1 VQQVIVP
8 QLEIEEPSL
17 KLCLQ
22 HRDLPNTSSIAD
34 TFPGVSQL
42 CAKHVLIV
50 SRSYLETEWIQI
62 KFALQELHKKV
73 KFRPIIVL
81 LEELSTLDLA
91 AAPEFNLLLKT
102 AIVLNYW
109 EESSF
114 WNKLRYYLPDSS
126 KLRHRRY
133 KKTYRRNVALGGQN
147 VSNPCTS
154 TIGVH
159 GAGIAST
166 SPKSLLSSGSGSSSN
181 TVAATATS

>member
-1 VQQVIVP
+1 MTTYFCSYTFYYLLIYQNTFGSLITFCQHIHPWTSFVCLLIISFVP

-62 KFALQELHKKV
+62 KFALQELHKKI

-81 LEELSTLDLA
+81 LEELSSLDLA
-91 AAPEFNLLLKT
+91 AAPEFNLLLKAAT
-102 AIVLNYW
+102 VLNYW
-109 EESSF
+109 EINFNQTKWDIVSLTHQNYGIEDT
-114 WNKLRYYLPDSS
+114 K
-126 KLRHRRY
+126 RHI
-133 KKTYRRNVALGGQN
+133 VEM
-147 VSNPCTS
+147 
-154 TIGVH
+154 
-159 GAGIAST
+159 
-166 SPKSLLSSGSGSSSN
+166 
-181 TVAATATS
+181 